1 MTATDIVLCHPVRTA
16 IGAYNGV
23 LKGMPATE
31 LSAAAIRETLRWDW
45 DCPVFDTAGECS
57 SSGRLADEA
66 SEG

>member
-1 MTATDIVLCHPVRTA
+1 LIDAFAQGGPVVLGLDDTIERRRGKRTA
-16 IGAYNGV
+16 A
-23 LKGMPATE
+23 KG
-31 LSAAAIRETLRWDW
+31 IW